1 VGLAGAIFFAGFE
14 QARLDLKERGCSANH
29 ILTTDTVG
37 AQSLPVGAYPAAAA
51 DRANESG
58 YPSLD
63 RLGRDDDAYRLPEGE
78 SAGEQVFVFE
88 RHSPIIGDSAG
99 LGQCSAMHPERLIMM
114 QP

>member
-1 VGLAGAIFFAGFE
+1 
-14 QARLDLKERGCSANH
+14 
-29 ILTTDTVG
+29 
-37 AQSLPVGAYPAAAA
+37 
-51 DRANESG
+51 
-58 YPSLD
+58 
-63 RLGRDDDAYRLPEGE
+63 LPEGE